1 MCQNFVIFFEKCI
14 TEIKIIGI
22 FVLVFGMFDD
32 LRNLNNESYGYG
44 HKEITWWGASRCGT
58 S

>member
-14 TEIKIIGI
+14 TKIKIIGI
-22 FVLVFGMFDD
+22 FVLVFGRIDD
-32 LRNLNNESYGYG
+32 LRNLNNGSYGYG
-44 HKEITWWGASRCGT
+44 HKEITWWGACRCGP

>member
-32 LRNLNNESYGYG
+32 LRNLNNESYGY
-44 HKEITWWGASRCGT
+44 KEITWWGTSRCGP